1 MEQTGNINQDM
12 RHYTR
17 YGTYTDTRNLYITE
31 DIIHDTRHYTRGETL
46 YKAKDD
52 FQEKIQLHDQK

>member
-17 YGTYTDTRNLYITE
+17 YGTHTDTRNLYITE
-31 DIIHDTRHYTRGETL
+31 DIIHDTGHYTR
-46 YKAKDD
+46 DI
-52 FQEKIQLHDQK
+52 IQGKRRFSRKNVTS